1 MVTKQSNSLTLD
13 KGRHAIRVE
22 YFNRE
27 GGGGVV
33 VEWMGPGTARS
44 VVPASALF
52 SKKPVPRGLL
62 ARFFATPTLQSTLP
76 RFPVGSDMPLL
87 KEATVNNL
95 NFPSSSNFGNLGLSR
110 RFIGVFTG
118 FITVPSSG
126 KWTISSESDDG
137 SKVYIDDNLLVNND
151 GLHGMTEKGASLDLL
166 KGSHSIR
173 VEFFNGDGPGGLVLR
188 WAGPK
193 VSKQIIPNK
202 AFTTASTLGRSNCV
216 LLSSYDEQSLTSAEG
231 RGNSG
236 GSTYTL
242 ARAKLYSECG
252 NPNKV
257 VASVRDA
264 LQQQM
269 AASNRL

>member
-1 MVTKQSNSLTLD
+1 
-13 KGRHAIRVE
+13 
-22 YFNRE
+22 
-27 GGGGVV
+27 
-33 VEWMGPGTARS
+33 
-44 VVPASALF
+44 
-52 SKKPVPRGLL
+52 
-62 ARFFATPTLQSTLP
+62 
-76 RFPVGSDMPLL
+76 MPLL
-87 KEATVNNL
+87 KQVTVDNL
-95 NFPSSSNFGNLGLSR
+95 NFPSSSNFGNLGLSV

-137 SKVYIDDNLLVNND
+137 SKVYIDDNLLINND

-202 AFTTASTLGRSNCV
+202 AFTTASTLGKSNCV

-236 GSTYTL
+236 GSTYIL
-242 ARAKLYSECG
+242 ARARLYSECAASG
-252 NPNKV
+252 AYKLSKLI
-257 VASVRDA
+257 ASVRDA

-269 AASNRL
+269 AACNCFM